1 MQARNTAGGLTGGFL
16 SGWHGWFRRGLAR
29 VRGLA
34 ADARHGCVEGVRLL
48 FVGEGQTLQHSG
60 HPPHAKKKIVYLNL
74 FLSFEYMKIRTSND
88 ILELFVEFLFEH
100 DLTEL
105 ISVCVEYTRERR

>member
-1 MQARNTAGGLTGGFL
+1 
-16 SGWHGWFRRGLAR
+16 
-29 VRGLA
+29 
-34 ADARHGCVEGVRLL
+34 
-48 FVGEGQTLQHSG
+48 
-60 HPPHAKKKIVYLNL
+60 
-74 FLSFEYMKIRTSND
+74 MKIRTSND